1 MPFCRFLLIVL
12 TVVCLFLICNSQ
24 VEASPQSASSG
35 NRKASQSENQ
45 VDTQA
50 KTIARGTHASQQ
62 IFTWRLK
69 FLENLGLWKMLTL
82 GASVTSTVAM
92 QRSAITGIGTIS
104 TLYWSLEPAYYTQRS
119 MGLLRAL
126 KTSILV
132 SKDVTIRL
140 YLL

>member
-1 MPFCRFLLIVL
+1 M
-12 TVVCLFLICNSQ
+12 
-24 VEASPQSASSG
+24 EASPQSASSG

-62 IFTWRLK
+62 IFTWK

-92 QRSAITGIGTIS
+92 QRSAITGIGTI
-104 TLYWSLEPAYYTQRS
+104 
-119 MGLLRAL
+119 
-126 KTSILV
+126 
-132 SKDVTIRL
+132 
-140 YLL
+140 